1 MTPLPGWLVFALAS
15 AFFAAL
21 TAIFGKLGVEG
32 LNSNLATFIRSVVIV
47 FIIAGIVSLRGEW
60 QNPGQISARNW
71 LFLILSA
78 LATGLSWLCYY
89 RALQLGPV
97 SKVAPVDKLSV
108 ALAIVM
114 GLLFLGETLTW
125 KAALGAALIVA
136 GTLLMVLL

>member
-1 MTPLPGWLVFALAS
+1 MNPLPGWLVFALAS

-47 FIIAGIVSLRGEW
+47 CIIAGIVSLRGEW
-60 QNPGQISARNW
+60 QNPAQIGARNW